1 MECKKYEIIE
11 DGGRKRIR
19 SLRDFTVQDRHVCVG
34 DLGGYVYDERT
45 LGQRGGAW
53 IFSGSLE
60 YPGIRVF
67 DEAIVD
73 MGSNEAFAN
82 TARMKRVLIHGKSR
96 IMGMMQFVSTSTD
109 EVVQTPEMYEQGYY
123 EGYAGVPYEAAA
135 REASDKVLSLIH
147 I

>member
-60 YPGIRVF
+60 YPGIHVI
-67 DEAIVD
+67 DC
-73 MGSNEAFAN
+73 S
-82 TARMKRVLIHGKSR
+82 SR
-96 IMGMMQFVSTSTD
+96 CTTN
-109 EVVQTPEMYEQGYY
+109 
-123 EGYAGVPYEAAA
+123 
-135 REASDKVLSLIH
+135 
-147 I
+147 

>member
-45 LGQRGGAW
+45 LGQRGDAW

-60 YPGIRVF
+60 MRDNARITGTGLVVINGDVELVGNFKLSAGSRTIYGKHRISSP
-67 DEAIVD
+67 DEA
-73 MGSNEAFAN
+73 N
-82 TARMKRVLIHGKSR
+82 K
-96 IMGMMQFVSTSTD
+96 
-109 EVVQTPEMYEQGYY
+109 PEL
-123 EGYAGVPYEAAA
+123 PPT
-135 REASDKVLSLIH
+135 KKTW
-147 I
+147 